1 MKNVFKVKNVLK
13 ILERFLSIQRV
24 GEMFI
29 QIFMITIQIKS
40 PKY

>member
-1 MKNVFKVKNVLK
+1 MKNVLKVKNVLK

-29 QIFMITIQIKS
+29 QIFMIAIQIKS